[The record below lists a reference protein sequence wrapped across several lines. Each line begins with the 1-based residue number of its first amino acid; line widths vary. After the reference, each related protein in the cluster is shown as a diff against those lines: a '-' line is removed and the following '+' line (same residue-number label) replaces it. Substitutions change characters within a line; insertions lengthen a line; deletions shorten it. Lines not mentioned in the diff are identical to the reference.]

1 MSAKKLGTAFDL
13 LGVAC
18 VILLFV
24 GYWVAL
30 P

>member
-1 MSAKKLGTAFDL
+1 MKRFLYTAGELF
-13 LGVAC
+13 GMAC
-18 VILLFV
+18 IILLFV